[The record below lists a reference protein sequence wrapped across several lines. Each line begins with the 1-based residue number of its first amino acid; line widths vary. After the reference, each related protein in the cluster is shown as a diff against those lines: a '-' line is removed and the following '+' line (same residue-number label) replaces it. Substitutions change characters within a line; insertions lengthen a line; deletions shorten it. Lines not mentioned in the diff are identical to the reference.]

1 MIDRGARGLAVLSCV
16 ILVLV
21 PSMAAAHSEKP
32 HREKDS
38 DHRSSSSDAAKTAA
52 PDEQHVYFRP
62 FCRRAR
68 YVTNRSAPCW
78 E

>member
-1 MIDRGARGLAVLSCV
+1 MIEGRACGKVGLTVLL
-16 ILVLV
+16 LVLT
-21 PSMAAAHSEKP
+21 SAIAGAHTVNEHA
-32 HREKDS
+32 HRHAE
-38 DHRSSSSDAAKTAA
+38 RAEAAKHAA
-52 PDEQHVYFRP
+52 VGVHAGERHVYFRP